1 MMRYFQNRIKW
12 LPVALFCIG
21 IFTPGVSE
29 AATNS
34 NTATVTLNATLSAFL
49 TVTVA
54 NPTITWAAGTNPL
67 INGTQ
72 VTGTGNPLITTS
84 WLLASTNTH
93 IYLYGS
99 FASATAALTDATSD
113 NIPSS
118 AVFGSV
124 TSSGGSVASPTT
136 TLTAFTQTPA
146 TPVTGIGTASAS
158 LLLDT
163 YAVSLSNIVNLT
175 GITDTLKVAITA
187 PAQQPAG
194 VYTGTI
200 TIQAQ
205 AD

>member
-1 MMRYFQNRIKW
+1 MRYFPNRLKW
-12 LPVALFCIG
+12 LPVALFCVG
-21 IFTPGVSE
+21 VLTPGIAK

-54 NPTITWAAGTNPL
+54 SPNITWAAGTNPL
-67 INGTQ
+67 LNGTQ
-72 VTGTGNPLITTS
+72 VTGTGSPLITTS
-84 WLLASTNTH
+84 WLLASTNTN

-124 TSSGGSVASPTT
+124 TSSGGAVATPTT
-136 TLTAFTQTPA
+136 ALTAFTQTPA
-146 TPVTGIGTASAS
+146 APVTGIGTASAS
-158 LLLDT
+158 LLLDK
-163 YAVSLSNIVNLT
+163 YAVGLTNIVNLV

-194 VYTGTI
+194 AYTGTI

>member
-1 MMRYFQNRIKW
+1 MRYFTNRLKW
-12 LPVALFCIG
+12 LPVVLFSVG
-21 IFTPGVSE
+21 VFTPGIAK

-54 NPTITWAAGTNPL
+54 SPNITWTAGTNPL

-84 WLLASTNTH
+84 WLLASTNTN

-99 FASATAALTDATSD
+99 FASATAALTDAASD

-124 TSSGGSVASPTT
+124 TTSGGAVATPTT
-136 TLTAFTQTPA
+136 ALTAFTQTPA
-146 TPVTGIGTASAS
+146 APVTGIGTASGS
-158 LLLDT
+158 LLLDK
-163 YAVSLSNIVNLT
+163 YAVTLANIINLT
-175 GITDTLKVAITA
+175 GITDTLKVAITT
-187 PAQQPAG
+187 PALQPAG
-194 VYTGTI
+194 AYTGTI

>member
-1 MMRYFQNRIKW
+1 MRYFPNRLKW
-12 LPVALFCIG
+12 LPVVLFSVSV
-21 IFTPGVSE
+21 FTPGIAK

-34 NTATVTLNATLSAFL
+34 NTATVTLNATLTAFL

-54 NPTITWAAGTNPL
+54 SPNITWTAGTNPL

-72 VTGTGNPLITTS
+72 VTGTGSPLITTS

-93 IYLYGS
+93 IYLYGY
-99 FASATAALTDATSD
+99 FASATAALTDAASD

-124 TSSGGSVASPTT
+124 TTSGGAVATPTT
-136 TLTAFTQTPA
+136 ALTAFTQTPA
-146 TPVTGIGTASAS
+146 APVTGIGTASGS

-163 YAVSLSNIVNLT
+163 YAVTLSNIINLT
-175 GITDTLKVAITA
+175 GITDTLKVAITT
-187 PAQQPAG
+187 PALQPAG
-194 VYTGTI
+194 AYTGTI